1 MGPPLWRLAGV
12 CGSWYSTYCFL
23 GWCYHGTDCFL
34 DRAVEEGLT
43 YKFHAAWSSVLQ
55 LLAVFFEA
63 CGKQAHP
70 VMKKV
75 RWELLGQ
82 GTGGSWLLARKN
94 RSIL

>member
-1 MGPPLWRLAGV
+1 M
-12 CGSWYSTYCFL
+12 
-23 GWCYHGTDCFL
+23 
-34 DRAVEEGLT
+34 EEGLT

-75 RWELLGQ
+75 RWGLLGQ
-82 GTGGSWLLARKN
+82 GTGGTWLLGLRTPSQEEQVYSLRHPSVDKFPQQVP
-94 RSIL
+94 STTPP